1 MNKYLPDNWVVLKI
15 THEGKTLYKVLAG
28 WMGGYLDGDSWRMN
42 SGITKAKIGGNNVI
56 FYGSSGSCYVCRKG
70 VYRLSMATSGVY
82 NELKERFGD
91 AVQLMS
97 EDTEWMDLDYE

>member
-1 MNKYLPDNWVVLKI
+1 
-15 THEGKTLYKVLAG
+15 
-28 WMGGYLDGDSWRMN
+28 
-42 SGITKAKIGGNNVI
+42 VI